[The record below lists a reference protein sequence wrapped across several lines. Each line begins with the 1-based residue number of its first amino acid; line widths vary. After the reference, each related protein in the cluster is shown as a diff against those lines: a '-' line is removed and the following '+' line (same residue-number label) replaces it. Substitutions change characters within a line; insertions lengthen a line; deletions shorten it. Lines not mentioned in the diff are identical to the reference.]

1 MSCEAQARDM
11 AGQELDEDIH
21 IAVGLEVVAQDRPE

>member
-1 MSCEAQARDM
+1 M